1 MSDLHNFV
9 EIGDTAFGIGAP
21 NSIKIIGTKV
31 VTGSSDYRAL
41 FTTSEILSMLK
52 EVNPNIN
59 SFSSY
64 QCVVSTN
71 NGDAS
76 AANVHFYEPEYWTA
90 NNAYYQ
96 YFYPSISGPIRIN
109 YQIEYV
115 FA

>member
-9 EIGDTAFGIGAP
+9 KIGKVAFGIGTP
-21 NSIKIIGTKV
+21 NSIKIVGTKV
-31 VTGSSDYRAL
+31 VTGSGDYRTL
-41 FTTSEILSMLK
+41 FTTSEVLSMLK

-59 SFSSY
+59 SFSAY

-76 AANVHFYEPEYWTA
+76 AANVHFYEPEYWSA

-96 YFYPSISGPIRIN
+96 YFYPSISGPIRIG
-109 YQIEYV
+109 YQIEYA
-115 FA
+115 FE